1 MLETVLSTLQINAQS
16 FGQLTTSLR
25 DKAVPCNQT
34 FNPCPC
40 SKSTPKRTFNTQTT
54 YLQTL
59 IILLL
64 NLRNKLTVALTLI
77 VLKYFL

>member
-1 MLETVLSTLQINAQS
+1 M
-16 FGQLTTSLR
+16 
-25 DKAVPCNQT
+25 
-34 FNPCPC
+34 
-40 SKSTPKRTFNTQTT
+40 T

>member
-1 MLETVLSTLQINAQS
+1 MLHKDSSSYATGPHIYLLLALVDLCQKRLQH
-16 FGQLTTSLR
+16 
-25 DKAVPCNQT
+25 C
-34 FNPCPC
+34 
-40 SKSTPKRTFNTQTT
+40 
-54 YLQTL
+54 LQTL